1 MIALASNYLLFELEG
16 GETIPFSA
24 ENMSI
29 EVSGDSAALFDS
41 EFVRHAAKAVFHYFK
56 FELERQTVSIE
67 EFSGAL
73 EKVLSGFALHPL
85 RDGAHL
91 PAPGILES
99 DLRPLAE
106 ASGTLSELFFF
117 PRLREELRRQ
127 LSHAPRIIRFSG
139 LRGCVKR
146 LAGARRWSGR
156 CRRLEEQIIEYLRQC
171 LTAEP
176 KKMELALVVD

>member
-1 MIALASNYLLFELEG
+1 MIALASDYLLFELEG

-24 ENMSI
+24 ENVSI

-56 FELERQTVSIE
+56 YELERQTVSIE

-73 EKVLSGFALHPL
+73 EKILSGFALHTL
-85 RDGAHL
+85 RDAALL
-91 PAPGILES
+91 PASGILES

-127 LSHAPRIIRFSG
+127 LNHAPRVVRSSG
-139 LRGCVKR
+139 LR
-146 LAGARRWSGR
+146 
-156 CRRLEEQIIEYLRQC
+156 
-171 LTAEP
+171 
-176 KKMELALVVD
+176 

>member
-1 MIALASNYLLFELEG
+1 MIALASDYLLFELAC
-16 GETIPFSA
+16 GETVPFSA
-24 ENMSI
+24 EDMSI
-29 EVSGDSAALFDS
+29 EVCGDSAGLFDS
-41 EFVRHAAKAVFHYFK
+41 EFVRHAANAVFHYFK
-56 FELERQTVSIE
+56 YELQRQTVSVAE
-67 EFSGAL
+67 VSGAL
-73 EKVLSGFALHPL
+73 EKILNGFALRKL
-85 RDGAHL
+85 RGVTLLSA
-91 PAPGILES
+91 PAVLES

-106 ASGTLSELFFF
+106 ASGTNSELFFF

-127 LSHAPRIIRFSG
+127 LSHGPRVVRFSG

-156 CRRLEEQIIEYLRQC
+156 CRKLEEQIIDYLREC